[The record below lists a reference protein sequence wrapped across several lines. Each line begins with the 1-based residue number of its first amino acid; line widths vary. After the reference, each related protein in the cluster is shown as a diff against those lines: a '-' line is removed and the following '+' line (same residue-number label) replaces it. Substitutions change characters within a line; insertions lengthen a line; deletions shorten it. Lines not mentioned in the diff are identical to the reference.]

1 MANFFKKRGQKLV
14 KKFSRAS
21 LKASEESKEHIKENL
36 IERLANFKDVRLLV
50 LEWGL
55 MALMLIMLSA
65 AQAVWFGESYANSSY
80 VQGGVY
86 TEATIG
92 EVKSLNPLFA
102 TTSSEKVLSRLMFAT
117 IATNDYSGHVG
128 IGLAKSIT
136 PLENGRIWKVTLR
149 EGLKWS
155 DGEDLTNAD
164 VLFTAD
170 LIKNPATST
179 VYNSNLQGVKVYESE
194 EKEIVFELASAYA
207 DFMSALNFPI
217 VPKHILENVEPKLLI
232 ENSFS
237 KSPVVS
243 GAFSFNALQSGASA
257 DEKVF
262 YLTANPYY
270 YKGKTLLNSFAVH
283 TYQTKDAVLGA
294 LNSGSVTA
302 TAELSE
308 AESEKIN
315 TAFIQRDSGINAGVF
330 IFFNLDNEVVKNLDL
345 RTAIRQGINL
355 EGLRAEAPGTS
366 SLDYPLLASQIKL
379 TSYPAIPAMDFE
391 VAKAKI
397 AELSGGGQIGLRVAT
412 VNVGFLPKI
421 ARKLE
426 EDLKNL
432 GIDATVTVY
441 EEGQDFITNV
451 ITKRDYDLLLYE
463 TPLGAEPD
471 LLPYYHSSQA
481 SMAGLNLSN
490 YKNYLVDDLLL
501 GARDTMDEA
510 LRVKKYESF
519 LNYWVAE
526 VPAIGVYQS
535 NLTYY
540 YNREVRTYG
549 NNVRLVTALDRF
561 LDVNDWAVNKATRNK
576 TP

>member
-421 ARKLE
+421 AHKLE